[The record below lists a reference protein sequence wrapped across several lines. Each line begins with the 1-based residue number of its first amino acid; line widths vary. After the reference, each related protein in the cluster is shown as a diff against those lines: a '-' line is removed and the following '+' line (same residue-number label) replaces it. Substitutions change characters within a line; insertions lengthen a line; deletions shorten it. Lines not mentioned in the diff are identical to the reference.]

1 MGQREARKLAPSP
14 LMLYVPVQQSS
25 DQSKGVCL
33 PGWKIHSER
42 LEESDTAQWDNV
54 KVRHSIAIAL
64 RKWTCLRMERV
75 RYGRVLFRTVRE
87 SSI

>member
-1 MGQREARKLAPSP
+1 
-14 LMLYVPVQQSS
+14 MLYVPVQQSS

-64 RKWTCLRMERV
+64 RKLTCLRMERV